1 MGSIGENDAPVLRTR
16 LTTYPYTVRLRL
28 TLASRQRVATE
39 ARLRGIT
46 EPQLISRMLEQ
57 VAIDNLFEAVLDER

>member
-1 MGSIGENDAPVLRTR
+1 M
-16 LTTYPYTVRLRL
+16 VRLRL
-28 TLASRQRVATE
+28 TIASRHRLATE